1 MYDIQKIYE
10 EYSKTVYNFLLC
22 ITNNVE
28 LSEDLTQETFFCAI
42 KGIDKFQGNCKIS
55 VWLCQI
61 AKFLWYKHL
70 KKEKTKIPIENF
82 ESVSDITSDLETSI
96 VDKILK
102 EKLYEQIDSL
112 NITTKKVILF
122 RICGDLSF
130 KEIGLLM
137 GKSEAWARITF
148 YRGKEKLK
156 EDNSNEFKK

>member
-42 KGIDKFQGNCKIS
+42 KSIDKFQGNCKLS

-70 KKEKTKIPIENF
+70 KKEKTKLPIENF
-82 ESVSDITSDLETSI
+82 ESVSDITSDLETCI

-156 EDNSNEFKK
+156 EDNSNEF

>member
-42 KGIDKFQGNCKIS
+42 KSIDKFQGNCKLS

-137 GKSEAWARITF
+137 RKSEAWARITF

-156 EDNSNEFKK
+156 EDNSNEF

>member
-137 GKSEAWARITF
+137 GKSESWARITF

-156 EDNSNEFKK
+156 EDNSNEF

>member
-156 EDNSNEFKK
+156 EDNSNEF